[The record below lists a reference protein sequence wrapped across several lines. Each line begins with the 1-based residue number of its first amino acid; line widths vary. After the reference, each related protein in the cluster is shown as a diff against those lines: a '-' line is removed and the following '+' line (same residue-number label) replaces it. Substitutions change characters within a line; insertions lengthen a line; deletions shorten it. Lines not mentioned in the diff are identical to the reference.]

1 MATVGEVVAAY
12 RRIGEAEER
21 YRAVLRR
28 ALESGATQAELA
40 QALGR
45 SREKLRQDAMTA
57 EDLARIQQANTDR
70 KRRGRVAA

>member
-28 ALESGATQAELA
+28 ALEGGTTQAELA
-40 QALGR
+40 QALGL
-45 SREKLRQDAMTA
+45 SREKLRQDAMPA
-57 EDLARIQQANTDR
+57 EERARIQQANTER
-70 KRRGRVAA
+70 KRRGRAAA